1 MRKILLT
8 LYIIAALVF
17 VASCETNVVYDT
29 YRHVSLSGWERN
41 DTLVFDFGPV
51 ETSGNYHEAIGLR
64 IDNSYP
70 FKDLTLIV
78 EQTVLPK
85 KVIRYDTLRCSL
97 TDSRGTPSGDGI
109 SCYQYNFIL
118 SDLNLERGDSVHV
131 RLRHCMRR
139 EILPGISDLGLI
151 VER

>member
-8 LYIIAALVF
+8 LYIMAALVF
-17 VASCETNVVYDT
+17 VVSCETNVVYDT

-51 ETSGNYHEAIGLR
+51 KASGNYHEAIGLR
-64 IDNSYP
+64 INNSYP

-78 EQTVLPK
+78 EHTVFPQK
-85 KVIRYDTLRCSL
+85 TVRCDTLRCGI
-97 TDSRGTPSGDGI
+97 TDSRGIQSGDGI
-109 SCYQYNFIL
+109 SCYQYNFML
-118 SDLNLERGDSVHV
+118 SDLRLEHGDSVHV
-131 RLRHCMRR
+131 SVRHYMRR